1 MSEGIFFLFGCVK
14 HLTGDRGDYLVN
26 ARHKYFFNDS
36 DAPSFRLLEDE
47 DDNGKLIEEPELYR
61 PIGMDDCSYNKQIE
75 VSCLP
80 ICLCYHF
87 LVNLCFF
94 LPFYRAEMFS
104 CQNCFA
110 VSYFELQE
118 VFQSM
123 LVKYAD

>member
-1 MSEGIFFLFGCVK
+1 MLGNSFSFLLVIVICFHMSEVILFLFGCVK
-14 HLTGDRGDYLVN
+14 HLTGDRGDYIAN

-47 DDNGKLIEEPELYR
+47 DDNGKPIEEPELYR

-87 LVNLCFF
+87 FSQLV
-94 LPFYRAEMFS
+94 FS
-104 CQNCFA
+104 FCLFTGLRC
-110 VSYFELQE
+110 
-118 VFQSM
+118 
-123 LVKYAD
+123 